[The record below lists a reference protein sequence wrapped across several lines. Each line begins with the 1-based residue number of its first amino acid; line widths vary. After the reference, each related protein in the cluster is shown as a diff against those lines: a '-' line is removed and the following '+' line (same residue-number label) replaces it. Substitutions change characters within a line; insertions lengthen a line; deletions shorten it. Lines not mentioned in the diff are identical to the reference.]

1 MPRIDVHQHLWPE
14 SLLEALG
21 RRAAAPRLR
30 RSGAGWVLEL
40 AGEPPAMLDLA
51 EHDVAARAALLE
63 RDGIDRALIA
73 PSAPL
78 GIEALPPAE
87 AAPLQDAFNAG
98 ILELGD
104 RFGLWAALAPGAGP
118 RDVDAVLD
126 AGAIGVCLSAARLAG
141 PAALVA
147 HAPLLTRLAA
157 RGAPLFV
164 HPGAASAAP
173 GAPAWWAA
181 MTDYVAEISAAWH
194 AWAAWGRPA
203 HPRLTVVWA
212 MLAGGAPLHTERL
225 AARGGPAHAAL
236 NDPHSVFD
244 VSSYGARAV
253 DAMLRIVGVD
263 RMLYG
268 SDRPVV
274 APPALD
280 SLGPAVLHA
289 IAEVNPARLVPS
301 TLVLA

>member
-1 MPRIDVHQHLWPE
+1 MARIDVHQHLWPE
-14 SLLEALG
+14 ALLDALA
-21 RRAAAPRLR
+21 RRTAAPRLR

-40 AGEPPAMLDLA
+40 AGEPPALMDLA
-51 EHDVAARAALLE
+51 DHDPDARAAQLD
-63 RDGIDRALIA
+63 RDEVDRALIA

-98 ILELGD
+98 VLELGD
-104 RFGLWAALAPGAGP
+104 RFGLWAALPPAAGP
-118 RDVDAVLD
+118 RAVDVALD
-126 AGAIGVCLSAARLAG
+126 AGAVGVCLSAARLAG

-157 RGAPLFV
+157 RGASLFV
-164 HPGAASAAP
+164 HPGAAAAAP
-173 GAPAWWAA
+173 GAPPWWAA
-181 MTDYVAEISAAWH
+181 MTGYVAEMSAAWH

-236 NDPHSVFD
+236 NDPLALFD
-244 VSSYGARAV
+244 VSSYGPRAV

-263 RMLYG
+263 RLLYG

-280 SLGPAVLHA
+280 SLGGAVRHA
-289 IAEVNPARLVPS
+289 LAEANPARLVPS
-301 TLVLA
+301 SPVPA